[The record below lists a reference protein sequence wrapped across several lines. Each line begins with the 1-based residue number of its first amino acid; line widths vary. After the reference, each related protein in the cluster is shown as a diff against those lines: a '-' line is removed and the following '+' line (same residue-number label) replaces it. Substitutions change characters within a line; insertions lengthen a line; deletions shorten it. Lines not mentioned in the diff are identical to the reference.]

1 MPWAVNTAV
10 AIAAVA
16 IALASCAGAP
26 RPVATGTP
34 TPAPASESVDLT
46 GIEFR
51 LEDAGGRPL
60 AMAADGTLTGP
71 QGFWGR
77 VTADGTVSFPD
88 GSVRGR
94 LLADHRVVDARGE
107 ELASIAPDGTA
118 RVGDQAL
125 RFDDAGR
132 LVGGSAEHPVRL
144 VGSGTRVLRAA
155 MLVLILS
162 QLRHTKERSG
172 P

>member
-1 MPWAVNTAV
+1 MKSAFATTA
-10 AIAAVA
+10 AA
-16 IALASCAGAP
+16 IALASCASAP
-26 RPVATGTP
+26 PPPAAASPP
-34 TPAPASESVDLT
+34 TVRIDESVDLI

-77 VTADGTVSFPD
+77 ATADGTVSFPD

-94 LLADHRVVDARGE
+94 LLADHRVVDAKGE
-107 ELASIAPDGTA
+107 VLASIAPDGSA
-118 RVGDQAL
+118 KVGDQAF
-125 RFDDAGR
+125 RFADDGR
-132 LVGGSAEHPVRL
+132 LVGGNAEQPVRL
-144 VGSGTRVLRAA
+144 VGSGARVHRAA

-162 QLRHTKERSG
+162 QLRHTKERGG